1 VKDAH
6 GVVLPTAIGG
16 AKSASKYLSR
26 VIAGLRS
33 GLPDENTSG
42 ALKTLE
48 LLIKAWQRCQS
59 VQALDLVRKNKIAWG
74 TVQMAG
80 SPTTIKKGKKGRP
93 DQQVIVSPSKPSQSP
108 WLSQQERVKL
118 SKIFAERWSRPDEIR
133 KEWVVLPELE
143 QHKQFNTFVQRLK
156 DHYAEVTRI
165 SSSVHAKLGHRKN
178 WIYKAVDSNGL
189 MPKSKK
195 DKEDNFKISTIFFAS
210 VNLPNLGL
218 AVKKEF
224 APVQYLNEESFHT
237 ATTWGNCIGSTD
249 ALFKPTESDFTMDDD
264 GVAFE
269 LWQIWASKFQP
280 VFQHNQVIPEARGL
294 QDDNPFIALSQA
306 EKPKK

>member
-6 GVVLPTAIGG
+6 GVVLPTSVGG

-26 VIAGLRS
+26 IISGLRS

-48 LLIKAWQRCQS
+48 LLIKAWQKSQS
-59 VQALDLVRKNKIAWG
+59 VAALDLVRKNKISWG
-74 TVQMAG
+74 SVQMAG

-93 DQQVIVSPSKPSQSP
+93 DQRVISSPSKPSQSP

-118 SKIFAERWSRPDEIR
+118 SKIFADRWSRPDEIR
-133 KEWVVLPELE
+133 KEWMALNEVE
-143 QHKQFNTFVQRLK
+143 QHKQYNKYVQRLK
-156 DHYAEVTRI
+156 DHYADISRI

-178 WIYKAVDSNGL
+178 WIYKAVEANGL

-210 VNLPNLGL
+210 VNLPALGI

-224 APVQYLNEESFHT
+224 APIQYLDEESFKS
-237 ATTWGNCIGSTD
+237 ATIWGELLD
-249 ALFKPTESDFTMDDD
+249 FEEKLYKPNESDMSQED
-264 GVAFE
+264 GPAYE
-269 LWQIWASKFQP
+269 LWQIWLAKFQP
-280 VFQHNQVIPEARGL
+280 IFSKNQIIPEARGL
-294 QDDNPFIALSQA
+294 KDDNHFISLSPA
-306 EKPKK
+306 NAGA

>member
-16 AKSASKYLSR
+16 AKSASKYLAR

-48 LLIKAWQRCQS
+48 LLIKAWQRSQS
-59 VQALDLVRKNKIAWG
+59 SNALELVRKNKIAWG

-80 SPTTIKKGKKGRP
+80 SPTVIKKGKKGRP

-118 SKIFAERWSRPDEIR
+118 SKIFADRWSRPDEIR
-133 KEWVVLPELE
+133 KEWVKLPERE
-143 QHKQFNTFVQRLK
+143 QHKQYNTFVQRLK
-156 DHYAEVTRI
+156 DHYADISRI

-178 WIYKAVDSNGL
+178 WIFKAVEANGL

-195 DKEDNFKISTIFFAS
+195 DKEDNFKISTIFFSS
-210 VNLPNLGL
+210 VNLPVLGL

-224 APVQYLNEESFHT
+224 APMQYLDENTFHT
-237 ATTWGNCIGSTD
+237 ATTWGNCTGSTSS
-249 ALFKPTESDFTMDDD
+249 LFKPTESDFTLEDD
-264 GVAFE
+264 GVAYE

-280 VFQHNQVIPEARGL
+280 VFQKSVVIPEAKGL
-294 QDDNPFIALSQA
+294 KDDNPFIALTQA
-306 EKPKK
+306 EKPAK